1 MSRKEELKK
10 EIDSLRNKLLDNSR
24 AIDAETRQ
32 VYLDTIRA
40 DKAELAQID
49 HDERASSRTVSTV
62 TDVPTGRSIILKTN
76 NSNKRRIIGDGKSMN
91 NYIRMGV
98 R

>member
-10 EIDSLRNKLLDNSR
+10 EIDSLRNKLLDNSK

-32 VYLDTIRA
+32 LILDSIRA
-40 DKAELAQID
+40 DKKELAEID
-49 HDERASSRTVSTV
+49 SEERRPNRTVSTV
-62 TDVPTGRSIILKTN
+62 TDVPTGRTVVKNTN
-76 NSNKRRIIGDGKSMN
+76 NSNRRTIIGDGNSMN
-91 NYIRMGV
+91 SFIRMGV